1 VDRGATTH
9 ENEDALVKK
18 DDALVGAAVSAA
30 VALAAYGLRKALAA
44 SDEGPP
50 PHRRDEGDEPTE
62 LAERHSS
69 RGAPFLLTVLDSGS
83 DALLPIAE
91 HAAAAAGKWVAEKAP
106 DVVRDRLLPR
116 FIESFRDAA

>member
-1 VDRGATTH
+1 
-9 ENEDALVKK
+9 
-18 DDALVGAAVSAA
+18 
-30 VALAAYGLRKALAA
+30 
-44 SDEGPP
+44 
-50 PHRRDEGDEPTE
+50 
-62 LAERHSS
+62 
-69 RGAPFLLTVLDSGS
+69 LDSGS

>member
-1 VDRGATTH
+1 MPAGWASVYNPPA
-9 ENEDALVKK
+9 
-18 DDALVGAAVSAA
+18 VGWHQP
-30 VALAAYGLRKALAA
+30 L
-44 SDEGPP
+44 
-50 PHRRDEGDEPTE
+50 
-62 LAERHSS
+62 S
-69 RGAPFLLTVLDSGS
+69 RLEIGAPFLLTVLDSGS

>member
-62 LAERHSS
+62 LAERRSS